1 MPLNLVTDKGGCF
14 GPDAIKCL
22 TAAYEDACA
31 ELHVRVENSS
41 LSEIVAKK
49 VIAHAQSGERDP
61 ILLREAV
68 VNELRELAASGA

>member
-1 MPLNLVTDKGGCF
+1 MPLHSIIKIASFD
-14 GPDAIKCL
+14 PAAIKCL

-31 ELHVRVENSS
+31 ELHIVVPKHA
-41 LSEIVAKK
+41 LQEIVAKK
-49 VIAHAQSGERDP
+49 IIEHAQRGERDP